1 MSYFKFLVIIFSI
14 FLSFNAI
21 SKNIFLDIN
30 DIHLSEGDLK
40 IFKQSLKEGDKAKWS
55 RSLNIS
61 KDLKNN
67 LAKKIIKWRWLAS
80 DDGLADLKT
89 LKSFYIKNKNWP
101 RLNKITN
108 KIESKINIKNHNT
121 EMLWFQETPPKSGI
135 GKIKL
140 AEMLIKN
147 NFKEEGYWL
156 LNHTWINHTFPYSEE
171 KYILSKYAKIIKE
184 KANIKRIENLVWKR
198 SWGSSRRQLKRVNN
212 DIKLLSSAKINLARR
227 KGNVDSAI
235 KKIPKNLLKDEGLV
249 FERVKWRRKARLEK
263 SSLELLLSYDNKIT
277 HPKKWWTEV
286 NYHSRKQISYKNY
299 KTAITLLKKY
309 NRNTGEFYYKSSWL
323 IGWLALTFEKDP
335 KTAYEN
341 FTRMFENVKT
351 PISKARSSYWA
362 GKSAEISGD
371 NLSADMWYNRAA
383 AFPSTFYGQLAI
395 KKSNRKFF
403 IPDVNENITVQDL
416 QKFKEN
422 PLLQALVILNQAK
435 HKKLVKVF
443 TRKLVNDLN
452 TTKNTV
458 ILIKFLNQI
467 NKTSLA
473 IYAGRKAVYKNIY
486 LPGLN
491 FPIPNENLLKVY
503 RDNSYIPL
511 NVALAITRQE
521 SAFDVR
527 AISRAGAR
535 GLMQLMPRTARITS
549 KKINHKYVRKNLTLK
564 PEYNIKLGSYYFKE
578 MLSKFDGSFVLALAA
593 YNAGPNRVSRW
604 LRIYGDPRKDGVD
617 QVTWIELIP
626 ISETRNYVQRVL
638 EGIYMYGVVLKD
650 EKNVTSGHIKFF

>member
-14 FLSFNAI
+14 FLSFDLSA
-21 SKNIFLDIN
+21 KKDFLN
-30 DIHLSEGDLK
+30 VNGFHLSKDDLT
-40 IFKQSLKEGDKAKWS
+40 IFKQSLKEGDKAKWA
-55 RSLNIS
+55 RTLTIS
-61 KDLKNN
+61 KGLKSN
-67 LAKKIIKWRWLAS
+67 LAKKIIKWRWLTA
-80 DDGLADLKT
+80 DDGLADLST
-89 LKSFYIKNKNWP
+89 LKDFYVKNNKWP
-101 RLNKITN
+101 KVNKITN
-108 KIESKINIKNHNT
+108 KIESKINIEDHKT

-147 NFKEEGYWL
+147 NFVEEGYWM
-156 LNHTWINHTFPYSEE
+156 LNQAWINHTFPYSEE
-171 KYILSKYAKIIKE
+171 KYILSKYAKAIKE
-184 KANIKRIENLVWKR
+184 KANIKRLENLVWKR
-198 SWGSSRRQLKRVNN
+198 SWSSSRRQLKRVNN
-212 DIKLLSSAKINLARR
+212 DIKLLSSAKIKLARR
-227 KGNVDSAI
+227 KGNVDNAI
-235 KKIPKNLLKDEGLV
+235 KKVPKNLLKDEGLV
-249 FERVKWRRKARLEK
+249 FERIRWRRKARLEK
-263 SSLELLLSYDNKIT
+263 SALDLLISYNDKIT
-277 HPKKWWTEV
+277 QPKKWWTEV

-299 KTAITLLKKY
+299 KTAISLLTKY
-309 NRNTGEFYYKSSWL
+309 NRNTEEFYYKSSWL
-323 IGWLALTFEKDP
+323 IGWLSLTFEKDP

-371 NLSADMWYNRAA
+371 NLSADIWYNRAA

-395 KKSNRKFF
+395 KKKNREFF
-403 IPDVNENITVQDL
+403 VPDIDENITEEDL
-416 QKFKEN
+416 RKFKQNE
-422 PLLQALVILNQAK
+422 LLQALVILNQAN
-435 HKKLVKVF
+435 HGKLVKVF
-443 TRKLVNDLN
+443 TRKLIKDLN

-486 LPGLN
+486 LPSLN
-491 FPIPNENLLKVY
+491 FPVPNENLLNIY
-503 RDNSYIPL
+503 RKNSYIPI

-521 SAFDVR
+521 SAFETG

-549 KKINHKYVRKNLTLK
+549 RKINHKYLRKNLTLK
-564 PEYNIKLGSYYFKE
+564 PEYNVKLGSYYFRE
-578 MLSKFDGSFVLALAA
+578 MLDKFNGSFVLALAA

-604 LRIYGDPRKDGVD
+604 LRTYGDPRKDGVD

-638 EGIYMYGVVLKD
+638 EGIYMYGIILKN